1 MPSITQ
7 LRAATQAACDAGITH
22 SNTFIS
28 YNPHRGKPIPVW
40 LGKPLPKSH
49 DPRHVAVK
57 DNIATRKLPT
67 TCASAILRSH
77 QSPFEAD
84 VITRLAK
91 RYIPGY
97 SFKGSMVIG
106 KTNMDEFGMGS
117 HSANSFFGPVR
128 NIDHFPLHS
137 VGGSSGG
144 SAVAVASGQCV
155 VALGTDTGGS
165 IRLPAAYM
173 NIVGFK
179 PSYGLISRWGVIPY
193 ANSLDTVGLL
203 ATSVRTIRLAFK
215 HISAFDSKDPT
226 SISQNSRARIDKHR
240 LDDLSQEWERRKR
253 NSELYTGKTQK
264 AFTNMK
270 VGVPL
275 EYNISELD
283 SDVRQAWQDA
293 LELLQDNGATIVPI
307 SLPNTKHA
315 LSAYYVLAPAEAAS
329 NLSKY
334 DGVRY
339 GTRSGARDGA
349 GDVLY
354 SDTRGAGFGDEVRR
368 RILLGS
374 YTLSSEAVDNYFI
387 KAQKVRRLVQRDFD
401 RVFAIS
407 NPLRKPEQFDLS
419 NMDQSICLEDKLGPP
434 QVDFIVC
441 PTAPTFPP
449 TLDVVTEQTPVDT
462 YMNDVFTVPA
472 SLAGLPAISV
482 PFPVPAS
489 RRASGRPAVTGIQFI
504 GQYSDDDRVLRNAQY
519 FEKFLKDS
527 ANVSPIHQ
535 RPVLK
540 LRKVPADIV
549 NFKERKQVLLGMGIE
564 RWKTEQDSLAYI
576 LEKKELLQRYRA
588 ERAKRWTVGQKSLE
602 INQEK
607 QKARQDPLR
616 SEGSPFDTILE
627 AWENIARR
635 PKNKEAPKPSTPE
648 RRQ

>member
-1 MPSITQ
+1 MPSIKQ
-7 LRAATQAACDAGITH
+7 LRAATQAPL
-22 SNTFIS
+22 NEW
-28 YNPHRGKPIPVW
+28 PVTCAD
-40 LGKPLPKSH
+40 LCLSGKPLPRDH

-57 DNIATRKLPT
+57 DNIATHKFPT
-67 TCASAILRSH
+67 TCASAILQSH

-84 VITRLAK
+84 VITQLAK
-91 RYIPGY
+91 RYVPRK
-97 SFKGSMVIG
+97 SFRNSMVIG

-117 HSANSFFGPVR
+117 HSANSVFGPVR
-128 NIDHFPLHS
+128 NIGHFPLHS

-173 NIVGFK
+173 DIVGFK

-226 SISQNSRARIDKHR
+226 SISQNSRARIDRQR
-240 LDDLSQEWERRKR
+240 LDLSQERERQER
-253 NSELYTGKTQK
+253 NIELHTGKTEK
-264 AFTNMK
+264 AFNNVK

-374 YTLSSEAVDNYFI
+374 YTLSSEAVDNYFV
-387 KAQKVRRLVQRDFD
+387 KAQRVRRLVQRDFD

-419 NMDQSICLEDKLGPP
+419 NMDQSIRLEDKRGPP

-441 PTAPTFPP
+441 PTTPTFPP

-489 RRASGRPAVTGIQFI
+489 HRAPGTPAVTGIQFI

-519 FEKFLKDS
+519 FEKILKDS
-527 ANVSPIHQ
+527 ANASPI
-535 RPVLK
+535 RRIPVLK
-540 LRKVPADIV
+540 LRKVPADNV
-549 NFKERKQVLLGMGIE
+549 NFKESEPVLQGMKNQ
-564 RWKTEQDSLAYI
+564 RWKAEQDSLANI
-576 LEKKELLQRYRA
+576 LEKKELLKRFRA
-588 ERAKRWTVGQKSLE
+588 TKAKTWTVGKEPLE

-607 QKARQDPLR
+607 KKAKLDPLR
-616 SEGSPFDTILE
+616 SEDNQFNTTLE
-627 AWENIARR
+627 AWENIVRR
-635 PKNKEAPKPSTPE
+635 PKNNEAPGPTIPE